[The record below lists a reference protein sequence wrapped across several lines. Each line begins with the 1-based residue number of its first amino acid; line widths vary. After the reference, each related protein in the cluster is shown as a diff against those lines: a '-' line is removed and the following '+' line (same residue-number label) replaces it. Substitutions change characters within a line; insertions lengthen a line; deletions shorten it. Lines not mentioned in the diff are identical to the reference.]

1 MFMIFA
7 VDLILNKQLTICLNI
22 CHKQQLICSFSFFLP
37 VIYDVLECTTVFKWG
52 IAGRKFVMFDMS
64 KNYFDEKGSHL
75 KTH

>member
-1 MFMIFA
+1 MIFA
-7 VDLILNKQLTICLNI
+7 VDLILNKLLTICLNI

-37 VIYDVLECTTVFKWG
+37 VIYDVLECTTMFKWG